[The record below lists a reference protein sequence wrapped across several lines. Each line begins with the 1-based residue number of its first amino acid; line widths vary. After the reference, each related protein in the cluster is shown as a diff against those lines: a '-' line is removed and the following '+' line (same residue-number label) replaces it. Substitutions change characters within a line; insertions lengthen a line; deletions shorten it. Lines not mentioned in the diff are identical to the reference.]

1 MAELS
6 TTLIDLLGG
15 KENITNLYNCMTRLR
30 VTLKDKGKADIDKIK
45 ELEEVSGIVDGDEF
59 QIILG
64 PGKAEKTRRAMEEAL
79 GEIEQFEASP
89 AQKKK
94 GAKYF
99 LRKIGNI
106 FIPLI
111 PALVASGLINGIV
124 NFSVNSGVNPELT
137 WVQLLQFIGE
147 AFFTIIGVLVGF
159 NTAKEFGGTPA
170 LGAISGALIFNP
182 ALDEMTLFGEEL
194 VSGRGGLF
202 AVLISAALMAIVEKQ
217 VRKFVPNALDLIVTS
232 TITLL
237 IVGLITVIGLQP
249 VGALLSSGITSGID
263 WVLSI
268 GGPFAGAVLASTFLP
283 LVMVGL
289 HHGLTPIHLDYIQNI
304 GYTPILTILAMAGA
318 GQVGAAMAI
327 WVKTKSKRLKKIIG
341 GALPVG
347 FLGIGEPLLYGVTLP
362 LGRPFITACLGASL
376 GGAYQALM
384 TTGAINIGVSGIS
397 LTPLIADG
405 KYIHY
410 IIGLL
415 LGYLGGFILTYF
427 FGFKEEMV
435 ENLDK

>member
-1 MAELS
+1 MSKILASEL
-6 TTLIDLLGG
+6 LDLLGG
-15 KENITNLYNCMTRLR
+15 KENIDDVYNCMTRVR
-30 VTLKDKGKADIDKIK
+30 VTPKDRNKIDIENIK
-45 ELEEVSGIVDGDEF
+45 KLEGVNGIVDDDEF

-64 PGKAEKTRRAMEEAL
+64 PGAAEKTRREMEKQIGAAT
-79 GEIEQFEASP
+79 GDGSAP
-89 AQKKK
+89 KKK
-94 GAKYF
+94 DVKY
-99 LRKIGNI
+99 LLKKIGNI

-124 NFSVNSGVNPELT
+124 NFAVNSGVDTDLA
-137 WVQLLQFIGE
+137 WVQVMQLIGG

-182 ALDEMTLFGEEL
+182 ALDEMELFGEAL

-202 AVLISAALMAIVEKQ
+202 AVMMSAFLMAMLEQQI
-217 VRKFVPNALDLIVTS
+217 RKIVPNSLDLIVTS
-232 TITLL
+232 TVTVF

-249 VGALLSSGITSGID
+249 VGSVLSDGIIVSIN
-263 WVLSI
+263 WVLEV
-268 GGPFAGAVLASTFLP
+268 GGVFAGAVLAATFLP
-283 LVMVGL
+283 LVLVGL
-289 HHGLTPIHLDYIQNI
+289 HHGLTPIHLEYIQNI
-304 GYTPILTILAMAGA
+304 GYTPIFTILGMAGA
-318 GQVGAAMAI
+318 GQVGAAVAI
-327 WVKTKSKRLKKIIG
+327 YVKTKSKRLKNIIK

-362 LGRPFITACLGASL
+362 LGRPFLTACLGAAF
-376 GGAYQALM
+376 GGAYQALV

-397 LTPLIADG
+397 LLPLIADG

-410 IIGLL
+410 IIGLV
-415 LGYLGGFILTYF
+415 LGYTGGFVFTYM
-427 FGFKEEMV
+427 FGFKEKMV

>member
-1 MAELS
+1 MKNLP

-15 KENITNLYNCMTRLR
+15 KENITHLYNCMTRVR
-30 VTLKDKGKADIDKIK
+30 VTVKDRSKVDTASLKALDD
-45 ELEEVSGIVDGDEF
+45 VSGIVDGDEF

-64 PGKAEKTRRAMEEAL
+64 PGKAEKTRRAMEESL
-79 GEIEQFEASP
+79 GEIEQSEDSSG
-89 AQKKK
+89 KKR
-94 GAKYF
+94 GVKYF

-111 PALVASGLINGIV
+111 PALVASGLINGVV
-124 NFSVNSGVNPELT
+124 NFSVNSGVDPELT
-137 WVQLLQFIGE
+137 WVQLLQFIGG

-182 ALDEMTLFGEEL
+182 ALDSMTLFGENL

-202 AVLISAALMAIVEKQ
+202 AVLISAALMAVVEKQ
-217 VRKFVPNALDLIVTS
+217 VRKVVPNAVDLIVTS
-232 TITLL
+232 TLTLL
-237 IVGLITVIGLQP
+237 VVGLITVIGIQP
-249 VGALLSSGITSGID
+249 LGAVMSSGITAGID
-263 WVLSI
+263 WVLGV

-327 WVKTKSKRLKKIIG
+327 WVKTKSKRLKKIIA

-405 KYIHY
+405 QYIHY

-415 LGYLGGFILTYF
+415 LGYLGGFVLTYF

>member
-1 MAELS
+1 MKHLPE
-6 TTLIDLLGG
+6 TLIDLLGG
-15 KENITNLYNCMTRLR
+15 KENITNLYNCMTRVR
-30 VTLKDKGKADIDKIK
+30 VSVKDRDKVDTAGIKALD
-45 ELEEVSGIVDGDEF
+45 EVSGIVDGDEI

-64 PGKAEKTRRAMEEAL
+64 PGKAEKIRRAMEESM
-79 GEIEQFEASP
+79 GEIEQQTDGGS
-89 AQKKK
+89 KKK

-111 PALVASGLINGIV
+111 PALVASGLINGVV
-124 NFSVNSGVNPELT
+124 NFSVNSGVDPDLT
-137 WVQLLQFIGE
+137 WVQLLQFIGG

-182 ALDEMTLFGEEL
+182 ALDSMTLFGEEL

-202 AVLISAALMAIVEKQ
+202 AVLISAALMAVVEKQ
-217 VRKFVPNALDLIVTS
+217 IRTFIPSAVDLIVTS
-232 TITLL
+232 TLTLL
-237 IVGLITVIGLQP
+237 VVGLVTVIGIQP
-249 VGALLSSGITSGID
+249 LGAVLSNGITMGID
-263 WVLSI
+263 WVLSV

-327 WVKTKSKRLKKIIG
+327 WVKTKSKRLKKIIS

-362 LGRPFITACLGASL
+362 LGRPFITACLGASI

-384 TTGAINIGVSGIS
+384 GTGAINIGVSGIS

-405 KYIHY
+405 QYIHY
-410 IIGLL
+410 IIGLI
-415 LGYLGGFILTYF
+415 LGYIGGFVLTYL